1 MRHFSSLSS
10 FGGDEEN
17 HPQARY
23 AALRIP
29 HSKSSKSHIQ
39 ETIRNIFFEFDSYES
54 VIYACLFPNI
64 AKEQPDVLDVLGIYL
79 NLSDALNFDGR
90 SLSARK
96 LPGLNTCPS
105 GFRVGKELF

>member
-1 MRHFSSLSS
+1 MRHSVFRTQNPQNPTFS
-10 FGGDEEN
+10 GDN
-17 HPQARY
+17 
-23 AALRIP
+23 
-29 HSKSSKSHIQ
+29 SKYL
-39 ETIRNIFFEFDSYES
+39 FEFDSYES

-64 AKEQPDVLDVLGIYL
+64 AKEQPDVLDVLDIYL

-96 LPGLNTCPS
+96 LPGLNTCPR